1 MNLGFLRA
9 LYENQQDEPQRPM
22 SRPMSTSGYVSVYL
36 DVSPGT
42 ESAATEV
49 ALRWRAARERLA
61 AAGADEATLD
71 ATEQAVTERVHSAR
85 GRAVFATGGSVRLSG
100 SMPEPPAREISSL
113 APLPHVVPL
122 LAQRPPRLAHV
133 RVAADRRGG
142 RVLAIPSDGAV
153 GATDVTS
160 EQWPVHKVST
170 GGWAEARLQR
180 SAEETWADTAKR
192 IAEAVAVAA
201 DRVGAEFVVV
211 GGDVRERS
219 LVVGQLPVALSEVAV
234 IVDREVGPDT
244 PAFDEATGAE
254 TARRAETASRARLD
268 EFRVRMDAPPGDR
281 RAAEGLGDTLTALRD
296 GLASDVLLDDPV
308 WPATAWVGPGLS
320 AAAERGQLTEWGIT
334 EPARDRADAA
344 LVRAV
349 AGTGAELHFIQADA
363 DGGRL
368 HGGVAAL
375 LRAPSAALV

>member
-1 MNLGFLRA
+1 
-9 LYENQQDEPQRPM
+9 
-22 SRPMSTSGYVSVYL
+22 
-36 DVSPGT
+36 
-42 ESAATEV
+42 
-49 ALRWRAARERLA
+49 
-61 AAGADEATLD
+61 
-71 ATEQAVTERVHSAR
+71 
-85 GRAVFATGGSVRLSG
+85 
-100 SMPEPPAREISSL
+100 
-113 APLPHVVPL
+113 
-122 LAQRPPRLAHV
+122 
-133 RVAADRRGG
+133 
-142 RVLAIPSDGAV
+142 
-153 GATDVTS
+153 
-160 EQWPVHKVST
+160 
-170 GGWAEARLQR
+170 
-180 SAEETWADTAKR
+180 
-192 IAEAVAVAA
+192 VAA

-268 EFRVRMDAPPGDR
+268 EFRVRMDAPLGDR

-320 AAAERGQLTEWGIT
+320 AAERGQLTEWGIT